1 MCLASL
7 RLRPRAPD
15 PGRSVVVGMLDALAA
30 LRAVGTAVVA
40 YADAADEAATA
51 CERACGDAAAPAEV
65 EAVAEVRAAT
75 RALRQRYSA
84 MVAHPTSS
92 AGLAG
97 AAGAAGAALVH
108 GAGVTP
114 AAALAALASSVQRGL
129 GRGEQG
135 GTAAAETRL
144 QRMAD
149 ALIRGAWAAGAA
161 GDAAR
166 ARAGQPAPAR
176 ADGGGAAAPGAGAG
190 GPAAADHAAD
200 GHQVR
205 PGARRWRPARAACA
219 PAQHGRPGALA
230 LGRRAAPGRGARPA
244 SCWQWARARCRQA
257 RTTLRGHGVMRMR
270 PRRTAGAG
278 AGVRWCCA
286 RAAAALHS
294 SRRPSCPAPSTRCAC
309 TSARPRLARV
319 PLIMRR
325 RRAARLRRPR
335 GLPSVPVS
343 APGSKGPPCAFSRA
357 SRCAV
362 ELKCAGRQ
370 RASPGLRSRCGGG
383 PKGSTRHRCRASR
396 CF

>member
-1 MCLASL
+1 VCLASL

-51 CERACGDAAAPAEV
+51 CERACGEGAAPAEV

-135 GTAAAETRL
+135 GAAAAETRL
-144 QRMAD
+144 QLMAD

-161 GDAAR
+161 GNAAR

-176 ADGGGAAAPGAGAG
+176 ADGGGAAAPGACAG
-190 GPAAADHAAD
+190 GPAAADQLAD

-205 PGARRWRPARAACA
+205 PGALCWRPARAACA
-219 PAQHGRPGALA
+219 PAQRGWPGALT
-230 LGRRAAPGRGARPA
+230 LGRRARARARRQAWELLAVGTSALPPGADDAARSWGHEDAPMPHGRRWGGRALVLCARGGRTALIAQAKLPGPVHALCLHQCAAPPGARGSSGGRGAAAPRR
-244 SCWQWARARCRQA
+244 CIGRAGCAVSECRQ
-257 RTTLRGHGVMRMR
+257 
-270 PRRTAGAG
+270 
-278 AGVRWCCA
+278 
-286 RAAAALHS
+286 
-294 SRRPSCPAPSTRCAC
+294 
-309 TSARPRLARV
+309 LAT
-319 PLIMRR
+319 
-325 RRAARLRRPR
+325 
-335 GLPSVPVS
+335 
-343 APGSKGPPCAFSRA
+343 GSKRLLCAFYRA
-357 SRCAV
+357 HHHAV
-362 ELKCAGRQ
+362 
-370 RASPGLRSRCGGG
+370 
-383 PKGSTRHRCRASR
+383 
-396 CF
+396 